1 MKAFL
6 IGLLAL
12 IVVGILSGIGI
23 LLYPFFIL
31 LGFVLQ
37 FLAGIA
43 FVILCI
49 WLLGRVIIFIW
60 DKIFKK

>member
-1 MKAFL
+1 MKAFFV
-6 IGLLAL
+6 GLLAL
-12 IVVGILSGIGI
+12 LVVGILSGIGF

-31 LGFVLQ
+31 LSFILQ

-43 FVILCI
+43 FAVLCV
-49 WLLGRVIIFIW
+49 WLLGRFIIFIW